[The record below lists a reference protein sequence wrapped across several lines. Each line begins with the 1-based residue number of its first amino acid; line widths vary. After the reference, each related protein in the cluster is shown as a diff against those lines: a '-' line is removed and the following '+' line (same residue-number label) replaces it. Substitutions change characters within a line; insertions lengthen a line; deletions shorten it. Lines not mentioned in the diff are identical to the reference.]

1 MSAVSLLLKRPG
13 SSVSSSVLYSLK
25 LRSHGPAASS
35 ISLRLDPS
43 KRGDIPSLSRFWL
56 TKSPSSGWRHF
67 STSTGL
73 YNNTSSA
80 ANVHTPD
87 SSTLQAPSV
96 STEPLLSSDSV
107 DLSSFESSAPAKW
120 ASDAA
125 VDVLTELPPQG
136 DLASLGLCANTPVGW
151 LQYMIEYIHIH
162 ASLPW
167 WGAIVASTFLLR
179 IVIFPVVMKIQ
190 KNGVLMNN
198 INPEIHKLMKR
209 QREYKQMG
217 NKALADQYSHKIW
230 SVYQKHNCNPL
241 KMAVMPLIQLPLFL
255 SFFIAIRRMAA
266 VPVESMKTGGVF
278 WFTDL
283 TVPDPY
289 YVLPVLACGCFV
301 ASIELGG
308 ETGVGNPQTA
318 RLKNVFRLM
327 PIILIPITASFPTG
341 LFMYWL
347 PASFISI
354 SQILLLKMK
363 KVRSFFGIPQMIQ
376 HPPEAQ
382 EQSKGF
388 MGYFKES

>member
-13 SSVSSSVLYSLK
+13 SSVPSSVLYFLK
-25 LRSHGPAASS
+25 LRSQGPSATR
-35 ISLRLDPS
+35 ISLRNCLRLDPS
-43 KRGDIPSLSRFWL
+43 KRGDIPSLSRVGL
-56 TKSPSSGWRHF
+56 TNSPRSVRRHF

-73 YNNTSSA
+73 YNNTGSA
-80 ANVHTPD
+80 EDVHTPD

-96 STEPLLSSDSV
+96 TTEPLLSSNSV

-136 DLASLGLCANTPVGW
+136 DLASLGLCANTPVGL
-151 LQYMIEYIHIH
+151 LQYMIESIHIQ

-167 WGAIVASTFLLR
+167 WGAIVASTFILR

-289 YVLPVLACGCFV
+289 YVLPVLACGSFV
-301 ASIELGG
+301 ASIEVCRVMYCESTTLLVCTLSPTVTVTDTCTVLCLLVCG
-308 ETGVGNPQTA
+308 
-318 RLKNVFRLM
+318 
-327 PIILIPITASFPTG
+327 SFVEVC
-341 LFMYWL
+341 
-347 PASFISI
+347 
-354 SQILLLKMK
+354 
-363 KVRSFFGIPQMIQ
+363 KVALRVWRYV
-376 HPPEAQ
+376 
-382 EQSKGF
+382 KL
-388 MGYFKES
+388 